1 MSLRMKLNILTAM
14 NLMTA
19 LVGLRLPT
27 ASHVEEAPF
36 DKFGIVLT
44 KRNPSN
50 FKCEHLPSEV
60 REDWADYAQLLKT
73 GSGKRIRLIGDSTL
87 EQVFT
92 IINCAAKSL
101 GQKPLQMEFIKFY
114 GFKGLPGHE
123 HISGSNSLPLR
134 TITANNDK
142 YDHTFVNFGHH
153 DLHEMSADW
162 GTFENVVTSIFKESK
177 QNLGKNANVTF
188 LGHWA
193 GHFKTGHGGYE
204 PEAKSCSCN
213 LAHWTEQ
220 PVIEASQ
227 IAEKKA
233 GEYGLNFIS
242 IWQDFA
248 DKCDMHR
255 GFPDCFHMKL
265 YPLVFAPVIRKIE
278 AALRS
283 SAMNSTQL

>member
-1 MSLRMKLNILTAM
+1 MSLRVTLNILTAM

-27 ASHVEEAPF
+27 ALHVEEAPF
-36 DKFGIVLT
+36 EFGKVLT
-44 KRNPSN
+44 QRNPKN
-50 FKCEHLPSEV
+50 FKCEHLPSEAP
-60 REDWADYAQLLKT
+60 EDWADYAQLLKT
-73 GSGKRIRLIGDSTL
+73 ASGKRIRFIGDSTL

-101 GQKPLQMEFIKFY
+101 GQKPMELDMIKFY
-114 GFKGLPGHE
+114 GFVGLPGHE
-123 HISGSNSLPLR
+123 HLSGH
-134 TITANNDK
+134 TIPVQSITKNADK

-153 DLHEMSADW
+153 DLHEMSASW
-162 GTFENVVTSIFKESK
+162 GTFENVVTSIYKETK
-177 QNLGKNANVTF
+177 NHLGKNTNVTF

-193 GHFKTGHGGYE
+193 GHFATSNGGYE
-204 PEAKSCSCN
+204 GGAKSCSCDMT
-213 LAHWTEQ
+213 HWTEQ
-220 PVIEASQ
+220 GVIQASQ
-227 IAEKKA
+227 LAEKLA
-233 GEYGLNFIS
+233 DEYGLKFIS

-255 GFPDCFHMKL
+255 GFPDCFHMKVL
-265 YPLVFAPVIRKIE
+265 PLVFTPVIRKIE